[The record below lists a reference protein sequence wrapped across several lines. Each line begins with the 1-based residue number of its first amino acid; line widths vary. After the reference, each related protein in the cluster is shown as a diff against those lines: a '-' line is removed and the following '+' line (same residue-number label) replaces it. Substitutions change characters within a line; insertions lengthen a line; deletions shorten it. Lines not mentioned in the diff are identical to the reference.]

1 MENLNRKVN
10 VIARF
15 NGTGEVYPIYI
26 EFSGSLVK
34 LRKPDAVWK
43 ERVGRNLITRFSS
56 SDGANRYILAFNHET
71 LEWKLEGIIYE

>member
-1 MENLNRKVN
+1 MEPLNQKIN

-15 NGTGEVYPIYI
+15 NSAGTVYPIYI
-26 EFSGSLVK
+26 ELSGNLIK
-34 LRKPDAVWK
+34 LKKPDAIWK

-71 LEWKLEGIIYE
+71 LEWKLEVIIDE